1 MIRPTGIVGMTVKQF
16 ERLIFKHQLDVPTVY
31 LHENDSMYYV
41 PYLGTLLRSI
51 QLHHRRTEISCAP
64 RAIYD

>member
-1 MIRPTGIVGMTVKQF
+1 MIRQTGIVNTTVKQF
-16 ERLIFKHQLDVPTVY
+16 ERLIFKDQLDVLTVY

-41 PYLGTLLRSI
+41 PRSI

-64 RAIYD
+64 RAVYD